1 MLPFQIK
8 SASKYFLMEK
18 FSILIQNC
26 IILWMKTNIKKL
38 VSTWSRRK
46 SVVLLKPALAHSMTS
61 HFHNLIIPLNIA
73 AIQTLPPTSSQ
84 KCIFAKMN
92 VNREHFIS
100 FEFSGNITFI
110 ICCLPFSWIVEWMRC
125 IIVEQWA
132 ALQILQAMN
141 GALQSF
147 RSYYCKEIVCT

>member
-26 IILWMKTNIKKL
+26 IILWIENKYKKN
-38 VSTWSRRK
+38 WCPHK
-46 SVVLLKPALAHSMTS
+46 YDVVLLFCFNLHLHIPWL
-61 HFHNLIIPLNIA
+61 HFISSSNIPLN
-73 AIQTLPPTSSQ
+73 SSDTNSSSNI
-84 KCIFAKMN
+84 KSKMHLCEN
-92 VNREHFIS
+92 ECEHGTFHLIWVFREHHIHYLLFAIFLDCGVDEMYNS
-100 FEFSGNITFI
+100 
-110 ICCLPFSWIVEWMRC
+110 
-125 IIVEQWA
+125 WA